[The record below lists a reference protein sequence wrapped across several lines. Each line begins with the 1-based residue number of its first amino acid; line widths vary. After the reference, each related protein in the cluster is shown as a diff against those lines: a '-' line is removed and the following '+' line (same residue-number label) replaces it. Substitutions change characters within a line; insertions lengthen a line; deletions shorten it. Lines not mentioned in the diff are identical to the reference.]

1 MPTWLK
7 SHLPTVAMFIIAMFV
22 GLETLEVKFEYQEQ
36 KADEQY
42 SLLREIQKETKEN
55 AGRLIAVTSDYRG
68 LEVRLSKIET
78 IVPSKI
84 NDLEKELWLVR
95 QQLTNSKE

>member
-42 SLLREIQKETKEN
+42 SLLREIQK
-55 AGRLIAVTSDYRG
+55 
-68 LEVRLSKIET
+68 
-78 IVPSKI
+78 
-84 NDLEKELWLVR
+84 
-95 QQLTNSKE
+95 